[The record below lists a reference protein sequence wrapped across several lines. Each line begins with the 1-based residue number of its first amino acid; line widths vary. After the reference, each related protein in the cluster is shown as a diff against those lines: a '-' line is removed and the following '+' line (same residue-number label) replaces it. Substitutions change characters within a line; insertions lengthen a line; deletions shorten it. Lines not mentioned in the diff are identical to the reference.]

1 MLFHVSGHEYTA
13 MSLYKVKKKNVKS
26 RIYLLMLG
34 ISTDCSHGRSARENI
49 FYGLSLNHM
58 FS

>member
-1 MLFHVSGHEYTA
+1 

-34 ISTDCSHGRSARENI
+34 ISTDCSHGRNARENI
-49 FYGLSLNHM
+49 FH
-58 FS
+58 